1 LCILAKIYKLVV
13 DVKTSTEHDNII
25 YGLLKNALVEE
36 GKLKVDTRVFKDTS
50 ERHISNMTSD
60 T

>member
-1 LCILAKIYKLVV
+1 MFISLLCILAKIYKLVV

-36 GKLKVDTRVFKDTS
+36 VKLKVDTKTHLKDTS
-50 ERHISNMTSD
+50 LT
-60 T
+60 

>member
-1 LCILAKIYKLVV
+1 MFISLLCILAKIYKSVV

-36 GKLKVDTRVFKDTS
+36 VKLKVDTRVFKDTS
-50 ERHISNMTSD
+50 EKTHL
-60 T
+60 